1 MGYAAGDVTT
11 TGNHNVFMGAYA
23 NADAVTDSYHVR
35 LGHYGGVKYFTGRIT
50 LSNSYTG
57 TPAAGDAAH
66 SNALFVVPAYS
77 HINKIYATVVTLS
90 ANADADFIVVIDETL
105 DVASGAAIS
114 GVELLGASSGTG
126 CTTRSQVTQGGE
138 SDIAAGSGDTAGVT
152 WVSTID
158 ASTTNSDGWI
168 NAAAQGVYIAHAKA
182 NTATDGGT
190 DAQIQLTVEYT
201 GVKV

>member
-1 MGYAAGDVTT
+1 M
-11 TGNHNVFMGAYA
+11 
-23 NADAVTDSYHVR
+23 
-35 LGHYGGVKYFTGRIT
+35 
-50 LSNSYTG
+50 
-57 TPAAGDAAH
+57 
-66 SNALFVVPAYS
+66 
-77 HINKIYATVVTLS
+77 S